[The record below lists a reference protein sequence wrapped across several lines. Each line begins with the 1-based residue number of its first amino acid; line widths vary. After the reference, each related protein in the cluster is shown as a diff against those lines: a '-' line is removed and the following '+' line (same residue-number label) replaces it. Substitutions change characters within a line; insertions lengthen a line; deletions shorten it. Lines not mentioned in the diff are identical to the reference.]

1 MAVLGRGWCKSSS
14 LRRCSTQPLWQSLVV
29 LAVEVVKPVSGKAN
43 VKFAAVNL
51 DIFEA
56 SAEARAMPQARLGN
70 GQCPRNSQGV
80 ILCIII
86 CIIII

>member
-70 GQCPRNSQGV
+70 GQCPRNSQG
-80 ILCIII
+80 IGII
-86 CIIII
+86 